1 MKINKLLSSL
11 SFPPFLSSY
20 DEALQALAD
29 SEAKRETAE
38 RELKIVSHTI
48 IHLYAHVHVHALQNL
63 NINVIRLKIK
73 WLQCG
78 RSLRVFIKG

>member
-1 MKINKLLSSL
+1 MVIVLSL
-11 SFPPFLSSY
+11 SPFPFSSY

-48 IHLYAHVHVHALQNL
+48 IHLYAHGHVHALQNL